1 MSDADEHPQTEDQAP
16 QGMTGRQTYNVISD
30 MGTGAN
36 VRLKDNV
43 IQAIAIFVCLVLGAA
58 IGALVASERVI
69 GALAGGFAGLLAG
82 LFGSGIFLMVFRA
95 VQHFRGR
102 HD

>member
-1 MSDADEHPQTEDQAP
+1 MSDTDEHPEAQDQPTDA
-16 QGMTGRQTYNVISD
+16 MTGRQTYNVISD
-30 MGTGAN
+30 IGTGAN

-43 IQAIAIFVCLVLGAA
+43 IQAIVILICLVLGAA

-69 GALAGGFAGLLAG
+69 GALAGGFAGLLVG
-82 LFGSGIFLMVFRA
+82 LFGSGFFLMVFRA
-95 VQHFRGR
+95 IQHIRGR